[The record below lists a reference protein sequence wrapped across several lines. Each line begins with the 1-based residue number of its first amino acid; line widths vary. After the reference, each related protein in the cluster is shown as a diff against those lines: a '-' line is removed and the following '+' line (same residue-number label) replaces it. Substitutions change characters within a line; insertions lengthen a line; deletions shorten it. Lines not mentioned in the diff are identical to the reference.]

1 MGSVAYLEP
10 VYSTDFARSNIIELK
25 SLSKNF
31 GELKVLEN
39 IDFAIRAGEIFA
51 IIGTSGS
58 GKSTFLN
65 IISGLL
71 EQDSGSFRI
80 SGKASG
86 QFSGWKRLAYMFQED
101 RLLPW
106 RTVRDNVAFGLEN
119 TSLGK
124 QAKKAR
130 IDEVIDLVGLHE
142 FADYWPHQISGGM
155 RSRVALARSLVIE
168 PEVLLMDEPFS
179 KLDAQTRSQMH
190 GELLRLH
197 DLTGM
202 TVVFVTH
209 DVEEAAVLAD
219 RVAVFSSRPGR
230 VKEIVDVNLDRPR
243 LLTDAHLS
251 EQIRTLRKKI

>member
-10 VYSTDFARSNIIELK
+10 IYSASARPNIIELK
-25 SLSKNF
+25 ALSKNF
-31 GELKVLEN
+31 GELQVLDT
-39 IDFAIRAGEIFA
+39 IDLQIRKGEIFA
-51 IIGTSGS
+51 IIGTSGC

-71 EQDSGSFRI
+71 EHDSGFFSI
-80 SGKASG
+80 AGKLSEHY
-86 QFSGWKRLAYMFQED
+86 SDWKRIAYMFQED

-119 TSLGK
+119 TSLEK
-124 QAKKAR
+124 TARKAR
-130 IDEVIDLVGLHE
+130 IAEVIDLVGLRE

-155 RSRVALARSLVIE
+155 RSRVALARSLVIQ

-190 GELLRLH
+190 DELLRLH
-197 DLTGM
+197 DLSGM

-219 RVAVFSSRPGR
+219 RVAVFASRPGR
-230 VKEIVDVNLDRPR
+230 VKEIVDVKLDRPR
-243 LLTDAHLS
+243 LLTDIRIA
-251 EQIRTLRKKI
+251 EQIRALRKKI